1 MTQEHILVAGASGV
15 VGYAAMKL
23 FAERGCRVT
32 AVSRRPPLNTFGAEH
47 LAVDLMDAEASR
59 AAFGKMTDV
68 TRVVYAALYEK
79 PGLMPGWVEADHI
92 ETNRRMFENLLEPVA
107 ASSRGLRHVSLL
119 QGTKAYG
126 AHVRQIPLPAREHRD
141 ELHSQPNFYWEQERY
156 IRERQ
161 SGSDWQWTIFRPQLI
176 FGMALGAA
184 MNLIPPVGVYA
195 ALLREQGEPLHYP
208 GGPSTFVIEAVDADL
223 LARTMAWA
231 GDDTGRDA
239 AANEIFN
246 VTNGDVFV
254 WREVWPAIADAF
266 GMAVGEER
274 PRSMASALPEQAGDW
289 DAVRDRYRLR
299 APELSA
305 FVGESHHYMD
315 FTLTPGV
322 PERTAAALV
331 STIHLR
337 QAGFAEC
344 MDTEAMF
351 RKWIRIYQGEGLLP
365 PVNR

>member
-1 MTQEHILVAGASGV
+1 MAREHIVVAGASGV

-23 FAERGCRVT
+23 FAERGNRVT
-32 AVSRRPPLNTFGAEH
+32 AVSRRPPLHDFGCDH
-47 LAVDLMDAEASR
+47 LAVDLTDAEACR
-59 AAFGKMTDV
+59 EVFGRMGDV
-68 TRVVYAALYEK
+68 TRLVYAALYEK
-79 PGLMPGWVEADHI
+79 PGLMPGWVESDHI
-92 ETNRRMFENLLEPVA
+92 ETNRRMLENLFEPLSA
-107 ASSRGLRHVSLL
+107 AANGLRHVALL

-156 IRERQ
+156 LRDRQ
-161 SGSDWQWTIFRPQLI
+161 AGRSWHWTIFRPQLI

-184 MNLIPPVGVYA
+184 MNLIPPIGVYA
-195 ALLREQGEPLHYP
+195 ALLRARGEPLHYP

-223 LARTMAWA
+223 LARAMAWA
-231 GDDTGRDA
+231 GDDAGREA
-239 AANEIFN
+239 ATNEIFN

-254 WREVWPAIADAF
+254 WREVWPAIAAAF

-274 PRSMASALPEQAGDW
+274 PESMARLLPSEAGAW
-289 DAVRDRYRLR
+289 DEIRARYGLR
-299 APELSA
+299 APGLEA

-315 FTLTPGV
+315 FTFTPEA

-344 MDTEAMF
+344 MDTEVMF
-351 RKWIRIYQGEGLLP
+351 EKWIRQYQQEGLLP
-365 PVNR
+365 PP

>member
-1 MTQEHILVAGASGV
+1 MSREHILVAGASGV

-32 AVSRRPPLNTFGAEH
+32 AVSRRAPLNSFGAEH
-47 LAVDLMDAEASR
+47 LAVDLMDADACR
-59 AAFGKMTDV
+59 AAFSGMTDV

-79 PGLMPGWVEADHI
+79 PGLMPGWLETDQI
-92 ETNRRMFENLLEPVA
+92 ETNRRMFENLLAPLADA
-107 ASSRGLRHVSLL
+107 AKGLRHVALL

-141 ELHSQPNFYWEQERY
+141 ELHGQPNFYWEQERY

-161 SGSDWQWTIFRPQLI
+161 SGQDWQWTIFRPQLI

-184 MNLIPPVGVYA
+184 MNLIPPIGVYA

-223 LARTMAWA
+223 LARAMAWA
-231 GDDTGRDA
+231 GDDAGREA
-239 AANEIFN
+239 AANDIFN

-254 WREVWPAIADAF
+254 WREIWPAIADAL
-266 GMAVGEER
+266 GMPLGEER
-274 PRSMASALPEQAGDW
+274 PLSMASALPEQAGDW
-289 DAVRDRYRLR
+289 NDIRDRYGLR

-322 PERTAAALV
+322 PKRTAAALV
-331 STIHLR
+331 STIRLR
-337 QAGFAEC
+337 QAGFTEC

-351 RKWIRIYQGEGLLP
+351 RKWIRIYQEAGLLP
-365 PVNR
+365 PKA